1 MGQGK
6 YDNYRVYWDKLKTL
20 VTEKKVPP
28 SEKLLKAYMKSENK
42 TAPAASATNVHSTL
56 ETLKRWGESA

>member
-6 YDNYRVYWDKLKTL
+6 YDNNRVYWDKLKTL
-20 VTEKKVPP
+20 VTEKKVQP

-42 TAPAASATNVHSTL
+42 TAPAA
-56 ETLKRWGESA
+56 